1 MLVEIITPEVNVY
14 AGEAVSV
21 QLPGLDGSFQILNGH
36 APIISALQNGKVK
49 VELAQSFE
57 REENTSAMIQEDKS
71 NDKLIFIDIKGGVVE
86 MQNNKLIV
94 LAE

>member
-1 MLVEIITPEVNVY
+1 MLVEIITPEANVF
-14 AGEAVSV
+14 AGEALSV

-49 VELAQSFE
+49 VELANSFE
-57 REENTSAMIQEDKS
+57 REESTSEMIQEDKS